1 MRKILIILLLA
12 ACLPGSQSHITVIK
26 NPKANIIEKPAI
38 PLKHVRTIPLRLAS
52 NVFNIDPI
60 SATTD
65 ENGNVYLYDKFIC
78 QIRKLDGNDNLLST
92 IDINSAYKSWQVK
105 NTRRPAFEQFSKEN
119 GLYVY
124 DPVMTTLLRY
134 DNQGNLIERFEH
146 VPFMDQIVVSP
157 DGGVLIPEF
166 IENDLVFKCL
176 AKKTVRFRI
185 NDYKHEFLFFKQEG
199 AKSFSKE
206 ELFQVCNYYVYFEN
220 ERLLIFNQYSSRIIV
235 IAGNGNK
242 LLNKSLLPKEALDS
256 YRRELSSRKKEIKD
270 KVIPFFYNPFFDLT
284 EQCLYVQTRIKTN
297 DQKWRNLLY
306 VFSNDGIL
314 KKRMTFAGFDN
325 QYVNFMIKND
335 QEFLVLV
342 SKKILCFEEKK

>member
-176 AKKTVRFRI
+176 ANKTVRFRI

-199 AKSFSKE
+199 AKSFGS
-206 ELFQVCNYYVYFEN
+206 V
-220 ERLLIFNQYSSRIIV
+220 
-235 IAGNGNK
+235 
-242 LLNKSLLPKEALDS
+242 
-256 YRRELSSRKKEIKD
+256 
-270 KVIPFFYNPFFDLT
+270 PFFL
-284 EQCLYVQTRIKTN
+284 
-297 DQKWRNLLY
+297 
-306 VFSNDGIL
+306 
-314 KKRMTFAGFDN
+314 
-325 QYVNFMIKND
+325 
-335 QEFLVLV
+335 
-342 SKKILCFEEKK
+342 